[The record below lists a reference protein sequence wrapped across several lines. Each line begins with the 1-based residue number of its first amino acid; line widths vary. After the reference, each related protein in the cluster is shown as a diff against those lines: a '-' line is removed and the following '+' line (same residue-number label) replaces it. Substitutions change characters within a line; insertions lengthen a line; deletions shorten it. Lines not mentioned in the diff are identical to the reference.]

1 MTFLYL
7 LPIPLLLLLLHLLH
21 RRHRSSLS
29 RLRNRH
35 VWVIGASRG
44 LGRAI
49 SLEAASYG
57 ALVSISSRTSSALS
71 LLATSLSPR
80 LGISVPLDV
89 TASWSHLH
97 SAVLTVESVAPV
109 DVLILNAGINHAGKP
124 FLALERADVDAV
136 LATNLQGV
144 VRLLRLA
151 LPSMLASRKGR
162 GSATVC
168 VVSSL
173 AAYRGVPGGT
183 VYGAS
188 KAAVTA
194 LVEALRVEMYDK
206 DVDVVAVHPGFV
218 DTDAIRALHHPKP
231 FMMGEERAAR
241 ETLGAVV
248 RGEGHYGFPW
258 VMEHAVMRVARWLP
272 ESVYEFVMFHT
283 AR

>member
-1 MTFLYL
+1 M
-7 LPIPLLLLLLHLLH
+7 
-21 RRHRSSLS
+21 
-29 RLRNRH
+29 
-35 VWVIGASRG
+35 
-44 LGRAI
+44 
-49 SLEAASYG
+49 
-57 ALVSISSRTSSALS
+57 
-71 LLATSLSPR
+71 
-80 LGISVPLDV
+80 
-89 TASWSHLH
+89 
-97 SAVLTVESVAPV
+97 LTVESVAPV